1 MYHMISRPL
10 QYCFFFSGVLFSL
23 NAQKTPLEG
32 KIDSLLNECRR
43 VSSNPDSLAIVAK
56 ELLKVGMLEN
66 SDRALFEG
74 YFAGG
79 LAKYRNGRLEDAV
92 LDYDS
97 ALRFSSRD
105 VKGHYRAHT
114 RILRNQGIVLTRLS
128 RYEEAKD
135 SFFTLIELAE
145 QSGDEGGKAYAYN
158 QLGVVSKYENRWEEA
173 IDFYVKA
180 LTVADS
186 LEIGRLQ
193 YNVLTNL
200 GIAQNALGSDR
211 EAMKYQRMALRVA
224 KKLNDRTFIM
234 RAKNNLAIEYRN
246 QGTYDSAMILFRENL
261 QAERAL
267 NLKGEEPKTL
277 QNIGNT
283 YLLMKRYDSSIS
295 YLKNAHRLSLLTP
308 DTQRQAQSVR
318 LLGTALFETEALGS
332 ALLCYDS
339 ALNIVV
345 RNRLYSELQKTY
357 KNLAEVYEAMGD
369 FKNANKFLRHETS
382 LKDSLYSLEGL
393 KTLNEIL
400 TKYEVSEKEEEI
412 GKLSYYRRLLTPVGI
427 GSILLFISLL
437 IVLTKWKKSKVK
449 LMSENE
455 ELNKEIERS
464 KTEILELK
472 SRAIISVDEIVSIKA
487 DGHYLEFYLTSKSNP
502 EIDRNRIK
510 EVLEVLPPKFVQI
523 HRSYIVNIEHIKVK
537 YADKVLLKDG
547 QELPV
552 SRTYKATLNKMM
564 KS

>member
-1 MYHMISRPL
+1 MISRL
-10 QYCFFFSGVLFSL
+10 LHWCSFFFGVVFLL
-23 NAQKTPLEG
+23 KAQAPPLEG

-43 VSSNPDSLAIVAK
+43 LSSNPDSLAIVAN
-56 ELLKVGMLEN
+56 ELLSIGRLDN
-66 SDRALFEG
+66 SDRAIFEG
-74 YFAGG
+74 FFARG
-79 LAKYRNGRLEDAV
+79 LSKYRSGRFDAAV

-97 ALRFSSRD
+97 ALRFSS
-105 VKGHYRAHT
+105 KNTKEFYRSHT
-114 RILRNQGIVLTRLS
+114 RTLRNQGIVLTRLS
-128 RYEEAKD
+128 RYEEAKE

-158 QLGVVSKYENRWEEA
+158 QLGVVAKYENRWEEA
-173 IDFYVKA
+173 IDYYVKA

-193 YNVLTNL
+193 YSLLTNL
-200 GIAQNALGSDR
+200 GIAQNALGMDK

-224 KKLNDRTFIM
+224 SKLNDRTFIM

-246 QGTYDSAMILFRENL
+246 QGTYDSAMMLFRENL
-261 QAERAL
+261 LAERAL

-295 YLKNAHRLSLLTP
+295 YLKNAHRQSLKTP
-308 DTQRQAQSVR
+308 DAQRQAQSVR
-318 LLGTALFETEALGS
+318 LLGTAFFETSALDS

-339 ALNIVV
+339 ALNIIV
-345 RNRLYSELQKTY
+345 RKRLYSDLQQTY
-357 KNLAEVYEAMGD
+357 KKLAEVYEAMGD
-369 FKNANKFLRHETS
+369 FKNANKFLKHETS

-412 GKLSYYRRLLTPVGI
+412 DKLSFYRKLLTPVGI
-427 GSILLFISLL
+427 GSIVLLISLL
-437 IVLTKWKKSKVK
+437 IVLTKWKRSKVM
-449 LMSENE
+449 LMSENQ
-455 ELNKEIERS
+455 ELSKEIEKS

-510 EVLEVLPPKFVQI
+510 EVIEVLPSKFVQI
-523 HRSYIVNIEHIKVK
+523 HRSYIVNIEHVKVK

-552 SRTYKATLNKMM
+552 SRTYKAALNKVMNP
-564 KS
+564 